1 MASAKEGRSTTY
13 VSFVCQRCY
22 QPLKLDH
29 SLLSLNGE
37 TIAELTAPFPEL
49 KAQADDGNESRGK
62 LNTSSNQSPVTA
74 EDENVEHTC
83 RIIPPARLQSLEG
96 GFTVIGD
103 SQPNNTENLSHRL
116 KVTTLLFD
124 IMSGQSEVDH
134 PLCEECTDTLLDQLD
149 EQLKITEDEL
159 KDYKVFFNKLN
170 DKPALDTEGLS
181 KELTDLRKEEEELI
195 RKLEEVEKERENVA
209 KKMEMEKERS
219 KQLEEEERKY
229 WLEYSEYQKELL
241 ECEDDQQSVDNQMRY
256 AQAQLDKLKKTN
268 VFNNTFHIW

>member
-1 MASAKEGRSTTY
+1 
-13 VSFVCQRCY
+13 
-22 QPLKLDH
+22 
-29 SLLSLNGE
+29 
-37 TIAELTAPFPEL
+37 
-49 KAQADDGNESRGK
+49 
-62 LNTSSNQSPVTA
+62 
-74 EDENVEHTC
+74 
-83 RIIPPARLQSLEG
+83 
-96 GFTVIGD
+96 
-103 SQPNNTENLSHRL
+103 
-116 KVTTLLFD
+116 
-124 IMSGQSEVDH
+124 MSGQSEVDH

-241 ECEDDQQSVDNQMRY
+241 EREDDQQRLINT
-256 AQAQLDKLKKTN
+256 KLIFT
-268 VFNNTFHIW
+268 IQSS

>member
-1 MASAKEGRSTTY
+1 
-13 VSFVCQRCY
+13 
-22 QPLKLDH
+22 
-29 SLLSLNGE
+29 
-37 TIAELTAPFPEL
+37 
-49 KAQADDGNESRGK
+49 
-62 LNTSSNQSPVTA
+62 
-74 EDENVEHTC
+74 
-83 RIIPPARLQSLEG
+83 
-96 GFTVIGD
+96 
-103 SQPNNTENLSHRL
+103 
-116 KVTTLLFD
+116 
-124 IMSGQSEVDH
+124 MSGQSEVDH
-134 PLCEECTDTLLDQLD
+134 PLCEECTDTLLDHLD

-241 ECEDDQQSVDNQMRY
+241 ECEDDQQRLINT
-256 AQAQLDKLKKTN
+256 KLIFT
-268 VFNNTFHIW
+268 IQSS

>member
-1 MASAKEGRSTTY
+1 
-13 VSFVCQRCY
+13 
-22 QPLKLDH
+22 
-29 SLLSLNGE
+29 
-37 TIAELTAPFPEL
+37 
-49 KAQADDGNESRGK
+49 
-62 LNTSSNQSPVTA
+62 
-74 EDENVEHTC
+74 
-83 RIIPPARLQSLEG
+83 
-96 GFTVIGD
+96 
-103 SQPNNTENLSHRL
+103 
-116 KVTTLLFD
+116 
-124 IMSGQSEVDH
+124 MSGQSEVDH

-241 ECEDDQQSVDNQMRY
+241 ECEDDQQRLINQANIHYTIFLVLPDLCRH
-256 AQAQLDKLKKTN
+256 KVVKIN
-268 VFNNTFHIW
+268 VETDPLFTCLH